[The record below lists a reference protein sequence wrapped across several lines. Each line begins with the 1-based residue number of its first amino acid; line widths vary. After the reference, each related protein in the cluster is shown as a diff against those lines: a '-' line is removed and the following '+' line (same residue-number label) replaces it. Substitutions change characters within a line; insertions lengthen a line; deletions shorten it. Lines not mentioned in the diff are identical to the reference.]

1 MLGLLKLNLN
11 LNLNLNLILWSS
23 KMVKWIKVK
32 LKAFIKNKSQNFK
45 LLNQW
50 LGLL

>member
-11 LNLNLNLILWSS
+11 LNLNLTLRIL
-23 KMVKWIKVK
+23 KMIKWIKAK
-32 LKAFIKNKSQNFK
+32 LKAFIKSKSQNFR

>member
-1 MLGLLKLNLN
+1 MSGLVK
-11 LNLNLNLILWSS
+11 LNLNLILWRL
-23 KMVKWIKVK
+23 KMVKWIKAK
-32 LKAFIKNKSQNFK
+32 LKAFIKSKSQNFR

>member
-1 MLGLLKLNLN
+1 MLGLLKLNLT
-11 LNLNLNLILWSS
+11 LRRL
-23 KMVKWIKVK
+23 KMIQWIKAK
-32 LKAFIKNKSQNFK
+32 LETFIKNKSQNFK

>member
-11 LNLNLNLILWSS
+11 LRRL
-23 KMVKWIKVK
+23 KMIKWIKAK